1 MNEFPTVN
9 YTDWRKLV
17 EGELKGASFDERML
31 TSTPEGITL
40 RPLYTKEDIA
50 SLPHVNSLPGF
61 APFVRGAHAA
71 GNVAGPWDI
80 SQEINCPSA
89 SEFNHQALNSLAS
102 GLNALNMVLDK
113 ATRHGN
119 DPDWASPEEVGSGG
133 LSIATVNDLERAL
146 EGIDLAKI
154 SLFVRS
160 GASGMPFAA
169 LLAALLK
176 RRKMSPAELHGCI
189 EMDPLGV
196 LSNEGVLPQSLP
208 GAYREMEAL
217 TRWAAE
223 HAPSLQTICVHSRA
237 WHEAGG
243 NAVQEL
249 AFTLATAVEYLRE
262 LHSRGLDVNVAA
274 PRIRFAITVGTNF
287 FAELAKLR
295 ALRMLWAPAVAA
307 LGGNEDAQRL
317 TLHLR
322 TSLWNKTA
330 RDPHNN
336 ILRATV
342 EAFAGALG
350 GCDSMQVGAFDEII
364 RPPGELSQRLA
375 RNTQLIL
382 QKECHLN
389 HVIDPAG
396 GSWYVESLTSDLARR
411 AWALFQEVEKFG
423 GMAAALHA
431 QFPQNAVAATA
442 AEKIKAVQEGR
453 STIVGVNKYANPGE
467 TPLTEAA
474 DNPQVF
480 YRRRVQQIGSHRT
493 SLDDSDNEIV
503 LKGLSNI
510 INSRGED
517 LFAACVETV
526 GAGATLGEVVRAIRI
541 HDQPCAPVIPV
552 CITRAAAAVEKNDHL

>member
-1 MNEFPTVN
+1 
-9 YTDWRKLV
+9 
-17 EGELKGASFDERML
+17 
-31 TSTPEGITL
+31 
-40 RPLYTKEDIA
+40 
-50 SLPHVNSLPGF
+50 
-61 APFVRGAHAA
+61 
-71 GNVAGPWDI
+71 
-80 SQEINCPSA
+80 
-89 SEFNHQALNSLAS
+89 
-102 GLNALNMVLDK
+102 
-113 ATRHGN
+113 
-119 DPDWASPEEVGSGG
+119 
-133 LSIATVNDLERAL
+133 
-146 EGIDLAKI
+146 
-154 SLFVRS
+154 
-160 GASGMPFAA
+160 
-169 LLAALLK
+169 
-176 RRKMSPAELHGCI
+176 
-189 EMDPLGV
+189 
-196 LSNEGVLPQSLP
+196 
-208 GAYREMEAL
+208 MEAL